1 MGALVK
7 GGALT
12 KIAFA
17 PVAPGPAE
25 VRRARA
31 HTHTHTLSARARLG
45 KRSPS
50 VAVSR
55 GLRGSS
61 TTLFCAPLQ
70 VRVRVLFCGM
80 CHSDCHKIDDDWHDH
95 VKYPMVRSGEDARV
109 NIILLR
115 L

>member
-25 VRRARA
+25 VRCVALRARA
-31 HTHTHTLSARARLG
+31 RHA
-45 KRSPS
+45 KRWRGR
-50 VAVSR
+50 VSR
-55 GLRGSS
+55 SSS
-61 TTLFCAPLQ
+61 TCAAPPFLPCARLQ

-95 VKYPMVRSGEDARV
+95 VKYPMVR
-109 NIILLR
+109 
-115 L
+115 

>member
-31 HTHTHTLSARARLG
+31 HTHTHT
-45 KRSPS
+45 
-50 VAVSR
+50 
-55 GLRGSS
+55 
-61 TTLFCAPLQ
+61 
-70 VRVRVLFCGM
+70 
-80 CHSDCHKIDDDWHDH
+80 H
-95 VKYPMVRSGEDARV
+95 
-109 NIILLR
+109 
-115 L
+115 